1 MIKSKYI
8 WKLTESNLPDEF
20 LKLSKKY
27 KLDTLAAQILWQR
40 GIRAE
45 EEIQAYLNPDLQQLH
60 DPFLLHDMEKATQ
73 RILTAIENGQNILI
87 YGDYDA
93 DGMTASSVMK
103 SALDE
108 LGAEVQ
114 VYLPNRF
121 TDGYGPNL
129 DVYKYFIQNEDID
142 LIITVDNGVAGHEA
156 IAYAQSQNVDV
167 IVTDHHSMPEELSK
181 AFAIVHPEHPE
192 SNYPFKY
199 LAGVGVA
206 FKVATALLDYIPSD
220 MLDLVAIGTIADMV
234 SLTDENRILVSHGL
248 KVLANTERAGLMELM
263 RLSGTDFEKVNEE
276 TVGFQIAP
284 RLNALG
290 RLDDPNP
297 AIELLTG
304 WDEEVAAEIAQMIDE
319 KNSERKVIVEN
330 IYNQALTMMTDEPV
344 EVLYHQDW
352 HKGVLGIVAGRL
364 LEQFH
369 KPIIML
375 AEEEG
380 ILRGSA
386 RSIENFNIFEALNG
400 HRELFIAFGGH
411 KQAAGMTFALEN
423 VEAIKQVMLE
433 FIQEND
439 IDMSEKSSLE
449 VQGSLQFDQISLET
463 IRSLEKL
470 SPYGMDNSKPHFLL
484 TDYQVEQARSMGKD
498 NSHLKLKLVQNGQA
512 LDAVYF
518 GHGSES
524 LEFEQSDT
532 ELVGTLSS
540 NTWNGTTTVQLMVA
554 DARVNGVEL
563 LDIRSRQVE
572 LPKNTIRFVH
582 NEVKNGTIEEVLI
595 IEEAPT
601 DKDALSALTELI
613 HEQDFELIYFKNTI
627 KKNYYLTGAG
637 TREQFAR
644 FYKAIY
650 QYPEFDIR
658 FKLKDLANYLKI
670 PDILMVKMIQIFEEL
685 NFVTID
691 NGMMSVNKAAEKRDI
706 SESNIYQELQE
717 IIAFQELFAL
727 SPVKEIY
734 KKLKE
739 EDAHAT

>member
-8 WKLTESNLPDEF
+8 WKLTESDLPDEF

-60 DPFLLHDMEKATQ
+60 DPFLLHNMEKAVQ

-167 IVTDHHSMPEELSK
+167 IVTDHHSMPEVLPE

-192 SNYPFKY
+192 SNYTFKY

-276 TVGFQIAP
+276 TIGFQIAP

-330 IYNQALTMMTDEPV
+330 IFNQALTMITDEPIQI
-344 EVLYHQDW
+344 LHHKDW

-380 ILRGSA
+380 VLRGSA
-386 RSIENFNIFEALNG
+386 RSIENFNIFEALNE
-400 HRELFIAFGGH
+400 HRELFMAFGGH

-423 VEAIKQVMLE
+423 VEAIKQVMLD

-449 VQGSLQFDQISLET
+449 VQGSLQFDEISLET

-470 SPYGMDNSKPHFLL
+470 SPYGMDNPKPHFLL

-518 GHGSES
+518 GHGAES

-601 DKDALSALTELI
+601 DKEALSALTELI
-613 HEQDFELIYFKNTI
+613 HEQEFELIYFKNTI

-670 PDILMVKMIQIFEEL
+670 PDILLIKMIQIFEEL

-717 IIAFQELFAL
+717 IVAFQELFAL

>member
-8 WKLTESNLPDEF
+8 WKLTESDLPDEF

-60 DPFLLHDMEKATQ
+60 DPFLLHNMEKAVQ

-167 IVTDHHSMPEELSK
+167 IVTDHHSMPEVLPE

-276 TVGFQIAP
+276 TIGFQIAP

-304 WDEEVAAEIAQMIDE
+304 WEEEVAAEIAQMIDE

-330 IYNQALTMMTDEPV
+330 IFNQALTMITDEPIQI
-344 EVLYHQDW
+344 LHHKDW

-380 ILRGSA
+380 VLRGSA
-386 RSIENFNIFEALNG
+386 RSIENFNIFEALNE
-400 HRELFIAFGGH
+400 HRELFMAFGGH

-423 VEAIKQVMLE
+423 VEAIKQVMLD

-449 VQGSLQFDQISLET
+449 VQGSLQFDEISLET

-470 SPYGMDNSKPHFLL
+470 SPYGMDNPKPHFLL

-518 GHGSES
+518 GHGAES

-601 DKDALSALTELI
+601 DKEALSALTELI
-613 HEQDFELIYFKNTI
+613 HEQEFELIYFKNTI

-670 PDILMVKMIQIFEEL
+670 PDILLIKMIQIFEEL

-717 IIAFQELFAL
+717 IVAFQELFAL

>member
-8 WKLTESNLPDEF
+8 WKLTESDLPDEF

-27 KLDTLAAQILWQR
+27 KLDKLVAQILWQR

-60 DPFLLHDMEKATQ
+60 DPFLLHDMEKAVQ

-167 IVTDHHSMPEELSK
+167 IVTDHHSMPEVLPE

-192 SNYPFKY
+192 SNYPFRY

-330 IYNQALTMMTDEPV
+330 IFNQALTMITDEPV
-344 EVLYHQDW
+344 QILYHKDW

-380 ILRGSA
+380 VLRGSA
-386 RSIENFNIFEALNG
+386 RSIENFNIFEALNE
-400 HRELFIAFGGH
+400 HRELFMAFGGH

-423 VEAIKQVMLE
+423 VEVIKQVMLD

-439 IDMSEKSSLE
+439 IDMSGKSSLE
-449 VQGSLQFDQISLET
+449 VQGSLQFDEISLET

-470 SPYGMDNSKPHFLL
+470 SPYGMDNPKPHFLL

-518 GHGSES
+518 GHGAES

-601 DKDALSALTELI
+601 DKEALSALAELI
-613 HEQDFELIYFKNTI
+613 HEQEFELIYFKNTI

-670 PDILMVKMIQIFEEL
+670 PDILLIKMIQIFEEL

-706 SESNIYQELQE
+706 SESNIYRELQE
-717 IIAFQELFAL
+717 IVAFQELFAL

>member
-1 MIKSKYI
+1 
-8 WKLTESNLPDEF
+8 
-20 LKLSKKY
+20 
-27 KLDTLAAQILWQR
+27 
-40 GIRAE
+40 
-45 EEIQAYLNPDLQQLH
+45 
-60 DPFLLHDMEKATQ
+60 MEKAVQ

-167 IVTDHHSMPEELSK
+167 IVTDHHSMPEVLPE

-276 TVGFQIAP
+276 TIGFQIAP

-330 IYNQALTMMTDEPV
+330 IFNQALTMITDEPV
-344 EVLYHQDW
+344 QILYHKDW

-386 RSIENFNIFEALNG
+386 RSIENFNIFEALNE
-400 HRELFIAFGGH
+400 HRELFMAFGGH

-423 VEAIKQVMLE
+423 VEAIKQVMLD

-449 VQGSLQFDQISLET
+449 VQGSLQFDEISLET

-470 SPYGMDNSKPHFLL
+470 SPYGMDNPKPHFLL

-518 GHGSES
+518 GHGAES

-601 DKDALSALTELI
+601 DKEALSALTELI
-613 HEQDFELIYFKNTI
+613 HEQEFELIYFKNTI

-670 PDILMVKMIQIFEEL
+670 PDILLIKMIQIFEEL

-717 IIAFQELFAL
+717 IVAFQELFAL

>member
-8 WKLTESNLPDEF
+8 WKLTESDLPDEF

-60 DPFLLHDMEKATQ
+60 DPFLLHDMEKAVQ

-167 IVTDHHSMPEELSK
+167 IVTDHHSMPEVLPE

-276 TVGFQIAP
+276 TIGFQIAP

-330 IYNQALTMMTDEPV
+330 IFNQALTMITDEPIQI
-344 EVLYHQDW
+344 LHHKDW

-380 ILRGSA
+380 VLRGSA
-386 RSIENFNIFEALNG
+386 RSIENFNIFEALNE
-400 HRELFIAFGGH
+400 HRELFMAFGGH

-423 VEAIKQVMLE
+423 VEAIKQVMLD

-439 IDMSEKSSLE
+439 IDMSEKTSLE
-449 VQGSLQFDQISLET
+449 VQGSLQFDEISLET

-470 SPYGMDNSKPHFLL
+470 SPYGMDNPKPHFLL

-518 GHGSES
+518 GHGAES

-601 DKDALSALTELI
+601 DKEALSALTELI
-613 HEQDFELIYFKNTI
+613 HEQEFELIYFKNTI

-670 PDILMVKMIQIFEEL
+670 PDILLIKMIQIFEEL

-717 IIAFQELFAL
+717 IVAFQELFAL

>member
-1 MIKSKYI
+1 LIKSKYI
-8 WKLTESNLPDEF
+8 WKLTESDLPDEF

-167 IVTDHHSMPEELSK
+167 IVTDHHSMPEELPK

-470 SPYGMDNSKPHFLL
+470 SPYGMDNPKPHFLL

>member
-8 WKLTESNLPDEF
+8 WKLTESDLPDEF

-60 DPFLLHDMEKATQ
+60 DPFLLHDMEKAVQ

-167 IVTDHHSMPEELSK
+167 IVTDHHSMPEVLPE

-276 TVGFQIAP
+276 TIGFQIAP

-330 IYNQALTMMTDEPV
+330 IFNQALTMITDEPIQI
-344 EVLYHQDW
+344 LHHKDW

-380 ILRGSA
+380 VLRGSA
-386 RSIENFNIFEALNG
+386 RSIENFNIFEALNE
-400 HRELFIAFGGH
+400 HRELFMAFGGH

-423 VEAIKQVMLE
+423 VEAIKQVMLD

-449 VQGSLQFDQISLET
+449 VQGSLQFDEISLET

-470 SPYGMDNSKPHFLL
+470 SPYGMDNPKPHFLL
-484 TDYQVEQARSMGKD
+484 TDYQVEQVRSMGKD

-518 GHGSES
+518 GHGAES

-601 DKDALSALTELI
+601 DKEALSALTELI
-613 HEQDFELIYFKNTI
+613 HEQEFELIYFKNTI

-670 PDILMVKMIQIFEEL
+670 PDILLIKMIQIFEEL

-717 IIAFQELFAL
+717 IVAFQELFAL

>member
-8 WKLTESNLPDEF
+8 WKLTESDLPDEF

-60 DPFLLHDMEKATQ
+60 DPFLLHDMEKAVQ

-167 IVTDHHSMPEELSK
+167 IVTDHHSMPEVLPE

-276 TVGFQIAP
+276 TIGFQIAP

-330 IYNQALTMMTDEPV
+330 IFNQALTMITDEPIQI
-344 EVLYHQDW
+344 LHHKDW

-380 ILRGSA
+380 VLRGSA
-386 RSIENFNIFEALNG
+386 RSIENFNIFEALNE
-400 HRELFIAFGGH
+400 HRELFMAFGGH

-423 VEAIKQVMLE
+423 VEAIKQVMLD

-449 VQGSLQFDQISLET
+449 VQGSLQFDEISLET

-470 SPYGMDNSKPHFLL
+470 SPYGMDNPKPHFLL

-518 GHGSES
+518 GHGAES

-601 DKDALSALTELI
+601 DKEALSALTELI
-613 HEQDFELIYFKNTI
+613 HEQEFELIYFKNTI

-670 PDILMVKMIQIFEEL
+670 PDILLIKMIQIFEEL

-717 IIAFQELFAL
+717 IVVFQELFAL

>member
-8 WKLTESNLPDEF
+8 WKLTESDLPDEF

-60 DPFLLHDMEKATQ
+60 DPFLLHDMEKAVQ

-167 IVTDHHSMPEELSK
+167 IVTDHHSMPEVLPE

-276 TVGFQIAP
+276 TIGFQIAP

-330 IYNQALTMMTDEPV
+330 IFNQALTMITDEPV
-344 EVLYHQDW
+344 QILYHKDW

-380 ILRGSA
+380 VLRGSA
-386 RSIENFNIFEALNG
+386 RSIENFNIFEALNE
-400 HRELFIAFGGH
+400 HRELFMAFGGH

-423 VEAIKQVMLE
+423 VEAIKQVMLD

-439 IDMSEKSSLE
+439 IDMSGKSSLE
-449 VQGSLQFDQISLET
+449 VQGSLQFDEISLET

-470 SPYGMDNSKPHFLL
+470 SPYGMDNPKPHFLL

-518 GHGSES
+518 GHGAES

-601 DKDALSALTELI
+601 DKEALSALAELI
-613 HEQDFELIYFKNTI
+613 HEQEFELIYFKNTI

-670 PDILMVKMIQIFEEL
+670 PDILLIKMIQIFEEL

-706 SESNIYQELQE
+706 SESNIYRELQE
-717 IIAFQELFAL
+717 IVAFQELFAL

>member
-8 WKLTESNLPDEF
+8 WKLTESDLPDEF

-27 KLDTLAAQILWQR
+27 KLDTLAAQILWQH

-60 DPFLLHDMEKATQ
+60 DPFLLHDMEKAVQ

-167 IVTDHHSMPEELSK
+167 IVTDHHSMPEVLPE

-276 TVGFQIAP
+276 TIGFQIAP

-330 IYNQALTMMTDEPV
+330 IFNQALTMITDEPIQI
-344 EVLYHQDW
+344 LHHKDW

-380 ILRGSA
+380 VLRGSA
-386 RSIENFNIFEALNG
+386 RSIENFNIFEALNE
-400 HRELFIAFGGH
+400 HRELFMAFGGH

-423 VEAIKQVMLE
+423 VEAIKQVMLD

-449 VQGSLQFDQISLET
+449 VQGSLQFDEISLET

-470 SPYGMDNSKPHFLL
+470 SPYGMDNPKPHFLL

-518 GHGSES
+518 GHGAES

-601 DKDALSALTELI
+601 DKEALSALTELI
-613 HEQDFELIYFKNTI
+613 HEQEFELIYFKNTI

-670 PDILMVKMIQIFEEL
+670 PDILLIKMIQIFEEL

-717 IIAFQELFAL
+717 IVAFQELFAL

>member
-45 EEIQAYLNPDLQQLH
+45 EEVQAYLNPDLQQLH

-167 IVTDHHSMPEELSK
+167 IVTDHHSMPEELPK

-470 SPYGMDNSKPHFLL
+470 SPYGMDNPKPHFLL

>member
-8 WKLTESNLPDEF
+8 WKLTESDLPDEF

-60 DPFLLHDMEKATQ
+60 DPFLLHDMEKAVQ

-156 IAYAQSQNVDV
+156 IAYAQRQNVDV
-167 IVTDHHSMPEELSK
+167 IVTDHHSMPEVLPE

-276 TVGFQIAP
+276 TIGFQIAP

-304 WDEEVAAEIAQMIDE
+304 WDEEVAAEIAQKIDE

-330 IYNQALTMMTDEPV
+330 IFNQALTMITDEPV
-344 EVLYHQDW
+344 QILHHKDW

-380 ILRGSA
+380 VLRGSA
-386 RSIENFNIFEALNG
+386 RSIENFNIFEALNE
-400 HRELFIAFGGH
+400 HRELFMAFGGH

-423 VEAIKQVMLE
+423 VEAIKQVMLD

-449 VQGSLQFDQISLET
+449 VQGSLQFDEISLET

-470 SPYGMDNSKPHFLL
+470 SPYGMDNPKPHFLL

-518 GHGSES
+518 GHGAES

-601 DKDALSALTELI
+601 DKEALSALTELI
-613 HEQDFELIYFKNTI
+613 HEQEFELIYFKNTI

-670 PDILMVKMIQIFEEL
+670 PDILLIKMIQIFEEL

-717 IIAFQELFAL
+717 IVAFQELFAL

>member
-8 WKLTESNLPDEF
+8 WKLTESDLPDEF

-60 DPFLLHDMEKATQ
+60 DPFLLHDMEKAVQ

-167 IVTDHHSMPEELSK
+167 IVTDHHSMPEVLPE

-276 TVGFQIAP
+276 TIGFQIAP

-330 IYNQALTMMTDEPV
+330 IFNQALTMITDEPV
-344 EVLYHQDW
+344 QILHHKDW

-375 AEEEG
+375 TEEEG
-380 ILRGSA
+380 VLRGSA
-386 RSIENFNIFEALNG
+386 RSIENFNIFEALNE
-400 HRELFIAFGGH
+400 HRELFMAFGGH

-423 VEAIKQVMLE
+423 VEAIKQVMLD

-449 VQGSLQFDQISLET
+449 VQGSLQFDEISLET

-470 SPYGMDNSKPHFLL
+470 SPYGMDNPKPHFLL

-518 GHGSES
+518 GHGAES

-601 DKDALSALTELI
+601 DKEALSALTELI
-613 HEQDFELIYFKNTI
+613 HEQEFELIYFKNTI

-670 PDILMVKMIQIFEEL
+670 PDILLIKMIQIFEEL

-717 IIAFQELFAL
+717 IVAFQELFAL

>member
-129 DVYKYFIQNEDID
+129 DAYKYFIQNEDID

-167 IVTDHHSMPEELSK
+167 IVTDHHSMPEELPK

-470 SPYGMDNSKPHFLL
+470 SPYGMDNPKPHFLL

>member
-8 WKLTESNLPDEF
+8 WKLTESDLPDKF

-27 KLDTLAAQILWQR
+27 KLDTLVAQILWQR

-60 DPFLLHDMEKATQ
+60 DPFLLHDMEKAVQ

-167 IVTDHHSMPEELSK
+167 IVTDHHSMPEVLPE

-192 SNYPFKY
+192 SNYPFRY

-330 IYNQALTMMTDEPV
+330 IFNQALTMITDEPV
-344 EVLYHQDW
+344 QILYHKDW

-380 ILRGSA
+380 VLRGSA
-386 RSIENFNIFEALNG
+386 RSIENFNIFEALNE
-400 HRELFIAFGGH
+400 HRELFMAFGGH

-423 VEAIKQVMLE
+423 VEVIKQVMLD

-439 IDMSEKSSLE
+439 IDMSGKSSLE
-449 VQGSLQFDQISLET
+449 VQGSLQFDEISLET

-470 SPYGMDNSKPHFLL
+470 SPYGMDNPKPHFLL

-518 GHGSES
+518 GHGAES

-601 DKDALSALTELI
+601 DKEALSALAELI
-613 HEQDFELIYFKNTI
+613 HEQEFELIYFKNTI

-670 PDILMVKMIQIFEEL
+670 PDILLIKMIQIFEEL

-706 SESNIYQELQE
+706 SESNIYRELQE
-717 IIAFQELFAL
+717 IVAFQELFAL

>member
-8 WKLTESNLPDEF
+8 WKLTESNLPEEF

-167 IVTDHHSMPEELSK
+167 IVTDHHSMPEELPK

-470 SPYGMDNSKPHFLL
+470 SPYGMDNPKPHFLL

-691 NGMMSVNKAAEKRDI
+691 NGMMSVNKAAGKRDI

>member
-167 IVTDHHSMPEELSK
+167 IVTDHHSMPEELPK

-423 VEAIKQVMLE
+423 VEAIKQVMFE

-470 SPYGMDNSKPHFLL
+470 SPYGMDNPKPHFLL

>member
-8 WKLTESNLPDEF
+8 WKLTESDLPDEF

-60 DPFLLHDMEKATQ
+60 DPFLLHDMEKAVQ

-167 IVTDHHSMPEELSK
+167 IVTDHHSMPEVLPE

-276 TVGFQIAP
+276 TIGFQIAP

-330 IYNQALTMMTDEPV
+330 IFNQALTMITDEPV
-344 EVLYHQDW
+344 QILYHKDW

-380 ILRGSA
+380 VLRGSA
-386 RSIENFNIFEALNG
+386 RSIENFNIFEALNE
-400 HRELFIAFGGH
+400 HRELFMAFGGH

-423 VEAIKQVMLE
+423 VEAIKQVMLD

-449 VQGSLQFDQISLET
+449 VQGSLQFDEISLET

-470 SPYGMDNSKPHFLL
+470 SPYGMDNPKPHFLL

-518 GHGSES
+518 GHGAES

-601 DKDALSALTELI
+601 DKEALSALTELI
-613 HEQDFELIYFKNTI
+613 HEQEFELIYFKNTI

-670 PDILMVKMIQIFEEL
+670 PDILLIKMIQIFEEL

-717 IIAFQELFAL
+717 IVAFQELFAL

>member
-8 WKLTESNLPDEF
+8 WKLTESDLPDEF

-60 DPFLLHDMEKATQ
+60 DPFLLHDMEKAVQ

-167 IVTDHHSMPEELSK
+167 IVTDHHSMPEVLPE

-276 TVGFQIAP
+276 TIGFQIAP
-284 RLNALG
+284 CLNALG

-330 IYNQALTMMTDEPV
+330 IFNQALTMITDEPV
-344 EVLYHQDW
+344 QILHHKDW

-386 RSIENFNIFEALNG
+386 RSIESFNIFEALNE
-400 HRELFIAFGGH
+400 HRELFMAFGGH

-423 VEAIKQVMLE
+423 VEAIKQVMLD

-449 VQGSLQFDQISLET
+449 VQGSLQFDEISLET

-470 SPYGMDNSKPHFLL
+470 SPYGMDNPKPHFLL

-518 GHGSES
+518 GHGAES

-601 DKDALSALTELI
+601 DKEALSALTELI
-613 HEQDFELIYFKNTI
+613 HEQEFELIYFKNTI

-670 PDILMVKMIQIFEEL
+670 PDILLIKMIQIFEEL

-717 IIAFQELFAL
+717 IVAFQELFAL
-727 SPVKEIY
+727 SSVKEIY

>member
-167 IVTDHHSMPEELSK
+167 IVTDHHSMPEELPK

-304 WDEEVAAEIAQMIDE
+304 WDEEMAAEIAQMIDE

-344 EVLYHQDW
+344 EVLYHPDW

-423 VEAIKQVMLE
+423 VEAIKQVMRE

-439 IDMSEKSSLE
+439 INMSEKSSLE

-470 SPYGMDNSKPHFLL
+470 SPYGMDNPKPHFLL

-518 GHGSES
+518 GHGAES

>member
-1 MIKSKYI
+1 LIKSKYI
-8 WKLTESNLPDEF
+8 WKLTESDLPDEF

-167 IVTDHHSMPEELSK
+167 IVTDHHSMPEELPK

-304 WDEEVAAEIAQMIDE
+304 WDEEMAAEIAQMIDE

-470 SPYGMDNSKPHFLL
+470 SPYGMDNPKPHFLL

>member
-8 WKLTESNLPDEF
+8 WKLTESDLPDEF

-60 DPFLLHDMEKATQ
+60 DPFLLHDMEKAVQ

-167 IVTDHHSMPEELSK
+167 IVTDHHSMPEVLPE

-330 IYNQALTMMTDEPV
+330 IFNQALTMITDEPV
-344 EVLYHQDW
+344 QILYHKDW

-380 ILRGSA
+380 VLRGSA
-386 RSIENFNIFEALNG
+386 RSIENFNIFEALNE
-400 HRELFIAFGGH
+400 HRELFMAFGGH

-423 VEAIKQVMLE
+423 VEVIKQVMLD

-439 IDMSEKSSLE
+439 IDMSGKSSLE
-449 VQGSLQFDQISLET
+449 VQGSLQFDEISLET

-470 SPYGMDNSKPHFLL
+470 SPYGMDNPKPHFLL

-518 GHGSES
+518 GHGAES

-601 DKDALSALTELI
+601 DKEALSALTELI
-613 HEQDFELIYFKNTI
+613 HEQEFELIYFKNTI

-670 PDILMVKMIQIFEEL
+670 PDILLIKMIQIFEEL

-717 IIAFQELFAL
+717 IVAFQELFAL

>member
-8 WKLTESNLPDEF
+8 WKLTESDLPDEF

-27 KLDTLAAQILWQR
+27 KLDTLVAQILWQR

-60 DPFLLHDMEKATQ
+60 DPFLLHDMEKAVQ

-167 IVTDHHSMPEELSK
+167 IVTDHHSMPEVLPE

-192 SNYPFKY
+192 LNYPFRY

-330 IYNQALTMMTDEPV
+330 IFNQALTMITDEPV
-344 EVLYHQDW
+344 QILYHKDW

-380 ILRGSA
+380 VLRGSA
-386 RSIENFNIFEALNG
+386 RSIENFNIFEALNE
-400 HRELFIAFGGH
+400 HRELFMAFGGH

-423 VEAIKQVMLE
+423 VEVIKQVMLD

-439 IDMSEKSSLE
+439 IDMSGKSSLE
-449 VQGSLQFDQISLET
+449 VQGSLQFDEISLET

-470 SPYGMDNSKPHFLL
+470 SPYGMDNPKPHFLL

-518 GHGSES
+518 GHGAES

-601 DKDALSALTELI
+601 DKEALSALAELI
-613 HEQDFELIYFKNTI
+613 HEQEFELIYFKNTI

-670 PDILMVKMIQIFEEL
+670 PDILLIKMIQIFEEL

-706 SESNIYQELQE
+706 SESNIYRELQE
-717 IIAFQELFAL
+717 IVAFQELFAL

>member
-8 WKLTESNLPDEF
+8 WKLTESDLPDEF

-27 KLDTLAAQILWQR
+27 KLDTLVAQILWQR

-60 DPFLLHDMEKATQ
+60 DPFLLHDMEKAVQ

-167 IVTDHHSMPEELSK
+167 IVTDHHSMPEVLPE

-192 SNYPFKY
+192 SNYPFRY

-276 TVGFQIAP
+276 TIGFQIAP

-330 IYNQALTMMTDEPV
+330 IFNQALTMITDEPV
-344 EVLYHQDW
+344 QILYHKDW

-380 ILRGSA
+380 VLRGSA
-386 RSIENFNIFEALNG
+386 RSIENFNIFEALNE
-400 HRELFIAFGGH
+400 HRELFMAFGGH

-423 VEAIKQVMLE
+423 VEVIKQVMLD

-439 IDMSEKSSLE
+439 IDMSGKSSLE
-449 VQGSLQFDQISLET
+449 VQGSLQFDEISLET

-470 SPYGMDNSKPHFLL
+470 SPYGMDNPKPHFLL

-518 GHGSES
+518 GHGAES

-601 DKDALSALTELI
+601 DKEALSALAELI
-613 HEQDFELIYFKNTI
+613 HEQEFELIYFKNTI

-670 PDILMVKMIQIFEEL
+670 PDILLIKMIQIFEEL

-706 SESNIYQELQE
+706 SESNIYRELQE
-717 IIAFQELFAL
+717 IVAFQELFAL

>member
-8 WKLTESNLPDEF
+8 WKLTESDLPDEF

-60 DPFLLHDMEKATQ
+60 DPFLLHDMEKAVQ

-167 IVTDHHSMPEELSK
+167 IVTDHHSMPEVLPE

-276 TVGFQIAP
+276 TIGFQIAP

-290 RLDDPNP
+290 RLDDPNS

-330 IYNQALTMMTDEPV
+330 IFNQALTMITDEPIQI
-344 EVLYHQDW
+344 LHHKDW

-380 ILRGSA
+380 VLRGSA
-386 RSIENFNIFEALNG
+386 RSIENFNIFEALNE
-400 HRELFIAFGGH
+400 HRELFMAFGGH

-423 VEAIKQVMLE
+423 VEAIKQVMLD

-449 VQGSLQFDQISLET
+449 VQGSLQFDEISLET

-470 SPYGMDNSKPHFLL
+470 SPYGMDNPKPHFLL

-518 GHGSES
+518 GHGAES

-601 DKDALSALTELI
+601 DKEALSALTELI
-613 HEQDFELIYFKNTI
+613 HEQEFELIYFKNTI

-670 PDILMVKMIQIFEEL
+670 PDILLIKMIQIFEEL

-717 IIAFQELFAL
+717 IVAFQELFAL

>member
-8 WKLTESNLPDEF
+8 WKLTESDLPDEF

-27 KLDTLAAQILWQR
+27 KLDTLVAQILWQR

-60 DPFLLHDMEKATQ
+60 DPFLLHDMEKAVQ

-167 IVTDHHSMPEELSK
+167 IVTDHHSMPEVLPE

-192 SNYPFKY
+192 SNYPFRY

-330 IYNQALTMMTDEPV
+330 IFNQALTMITDEPV
-344 EVLYHQDW
+344 QILYHKDW

-380 ILRGSA
+380 VLRGSA
-386 RSIENFNIFEALNG
+386 RSIENFNIFEALNE
-400 HRELFIAFGGH
+400 HRELFMAFGGH

-423 VEAIKQVMLE
+423 VEVIKQVMLD

-439 IDMSEKSSLE
+439 IDMSGKSSLE
-449 VQGSLQFDQISLET
+449 VQGSLQFDEISLET

-470 SPYGMDNSKPHFLL
+470 SPYGMDNPKPHFLL

-518 GHGSES
+518 GHGAES

-601 DKDALSALTELI
+601 DKEALSALAELI
-613 HEQDFELIYFKNTI
+613 HEQEFELIYFKNTI

-670 PDILMVKMIQIFEEL
+670 PDILLIKMIQIFEEL

-706 SESNIYQELQE
+706 SESNIYRELQE
-717 IIAFQELFAL
+717 IVAFQELFAL

>member
-167 IVTDHHSMPEELSK
+167 IVTDHHSMPEELPK

-470 SPYGMDNSKPHFLL
+470 SPYGMDNPKPHFLL

-554 DARVNGVEL
+554 DAKVNGVEL

>member
-8 WKLTESNLPDEF
+8 WKLTESDLPDEF

-27 KLDTLAAQILWQR
+27 KLDTLVAQILWQR

-60 DPFLLHDMEKATQ
+60 DPFLLHDMEKAVQ

-167 IVTDHHSMPEELSK
+167 IVTDHHSMPEVLPE

-276 TVGFQIAP
+276 TIGFQIAP

-330 IYNQALTMMTDEPV
+330 IFNQALTMITDEPV
-344 EVLYHQDW
+344 QILYHKDW

-380 ILRGSA
+380 VLRGSA
-386 RSIENFNIFEALNG
+386 RSIENFNIFEALNE
-400 HRELFIAFGGH
+400 HRELFMAFGGH

-423 VEAIKQVMLE
+423 VEAIKQVMLD

-449 VQGSLQFDQISLET
+449 VQGSLQFDEISLET

-470 SPYGMDNSKPHFLL
+470 SPYGMDNPKPHFLL

-518 GHGSES
+518 GHGAES

-601 DKDALSALTELI
+601 DKEALSALTELI
-613 HEQDFELIYFKNTI
+613 HEQEFELIYFKNTI

-670 PDILMVKMIQIFEEL
+670 PDILLIKMIQIFEEL

-706 SESNIYQELQE
+706 SESNIYRELQE
-717 IIAFQELFAL
+717 IVAFQELFAL

>member
-8 WKLTESNLPDEF
+8 WKLTESDLPDEF

-45 EEIQAYLNPDLQQLH
+45 EEIQAYLNPDLQRLH
-60 DPFLLHDMEKATQ
+60 DPFLLHDMEKAVQ

-167 IVTDHHSMPEELSK
+167 ILTDHHSMPEVMPE

-206 FKVATALLDYIPSD
+206 FKIATALLDYIPSD

-276 TVGFQIAP
+276 TIGFQIAP

-297 AIELLTG
+297 VIELLTG

-330 IYNQALTMMTDEPV
+330 IFNQALTMITDEPV
-344 EVLYHQDW
+344 QILYHKDW

-386 RSIENFNIFEALNG
+386 RSIENFNIFEALNE
-400 HRELFIAFGGH
+400 HRELFMAFGGH

-423 VEAIKQVMLE
+423 VEAIKQVMLN

-439 IDMSEKSSLE
+439 IDMSGKSSLE
-449 VQGSLQFDQISLET
+449 VQGSLQFDEISLET

-470 SPYGMDNSKPHFLL
+470 SPYGMDNPKPHFLL
-484 TDYQVEQARSMGKD
+484 TDYKVEQARSMGKD

-518 GHGSES
+518 GHGAES

-601 DKDALSALTELI
+601 DKEALSALAELI
-613 HEQDFELIYFKNTI
+613 HEQEFELIYFKNTI

-658 FKLKDLANYLKI
+658 FKLKNLANYLKI
-670 PDILMVKMIQIFEEL
+670 PDILLIKMIQIFEEL

-717 IIAFQELFAL
+717 IVAFQELFAL

>member
-8 WKLTESNLPDEF
+8 WKLTESDLPDEF

-60 DPFLLHDMEKATQ
+60 DPFLLHNMEKAVQ

-167 IVTDHHSMPEELSK
+167 IVTDHHSMPEVLPE

-276 TVGFQIAP
+276 TIGFQIAP

-330 IYNQALTMMTDEPV
+330 IFNQALTMITDEPIQI
-344 EVLYHQDW
+344 LHHKDW

-380 ILRGSA
+380 VLRGSA
-386 RSIENFNIFEALNG
+386 RSIENFNIFEALNE
-400 HRELFIAFGGH
+400 HRELFMAFGGH

-423 VEAIKQVMLE
+423 VEAIKQVMLD

-449 VQGSLQFDQISLET
+449 VQGSLQFDEISLET

-470 SPYGMDNSKPHFLL
+470 SPYGMDNPKPHFLL

-518 GHGSES
+518 GHGAES

-601 DKDALSALTELI
+601 DKEALSALTELI
-613 HEQDFELIYFKNTI
+613 HEQEFELIYFKNKI

-670 PDILMVKMIQIFEEL
+670 PDILLIKMIQIFEEL

-717 IIAFQELFAL
+717 IVAFQELFAL

>member
-8 WKLTESNLPDEF
+8 WKLTESDLPDEF

-60 DPFLLHDMEKATQ
+60 DPFLLHDMEKAVQ

-167 IVTDHHSMPEELSK
+167 IVTDHHSMPEVLPE

-276 TVGFQIAP
+276 TIGFQIAP

-330 IYNQALTMMTDEPV
+330 IFNQALTMITDEPIQI
-344 EVLYHQDW
+344 LHHKDW

-380 ILRGSA
+380 VLRGSA
-386 RSIENFNIFEALNG
+386 RSIENFNIFEALNE
-400 HRELFIAFGGH
+400 HRELFMAFGGH

-423 VEAIKQVMLE
+423 VEAIKQVMLD

-449 VQGSLQFDQISLET
+449 VQGSLQFDEISLET

-470 SPYGMDNSKPHFLL
+470 SPYGMDNPKPHFLL

-518 GHGSES
+518 GHGAES

-582 NEVKNGTIEEVLI
+582 NEVKNGTIEEMLI

-601 DKDALSALTELI
+601 DKEALSALTELI
-613 HEQDFELIYFKNTI
+613 HEQEFELIYFKNTI

-670 PDILMVKMIQIFEEL
+670 PDILLIKMIQIFEEL

-717 IIAFQELFAL
+717 IVAFQELFAL

>member
-8 WKLTESNLPDEF
+8 WKLTESDLPDEF

-60 DPFLLHDMEKATQ
+60 DPFLLHDMEKAVQ

-121 TDGYGPNL
+121 TDGYGPNP

-156 IAYAQSQNVDV
+156 IAYAQSQDVDV
-167 IVTDHHSMPEELSK
+167 IVTDHHSMPEELPQ
-181 AFAIVHPEHPE
+181 AFAIVHPEHPGAD
-192 SNYPFKY
+192 YPFKY

-304 WDEEVAAEIAQMIDE
+304 WDEEVVSEIAQMIDE

-330 IYNQALTMMTDEPV
+330 IFNQALTMITDEPV
-344 EVLYHQDW
+344 QILYHKDW

-423 VEAIKQVMLE
+423 VEAIKQVMLD
-433 FIQEND
+433 FIQDND
-439 IDMSEKSSLE
+439 IDMSGKSTLE

-470 SPYGMDNSKPHFLL
+470 SPYGMDNPKPHFLL

-518 GHGSES
+518 GHGAES

-601 DKDALSALTELI
+601 DKEALSALAELI
-613 HEQDFELIYFKNTI
+613 HEQEFELIYFKNTI

-670 PDILMVKMIQIFEEL
+670 PDILLIKMIQIFEEL

-717 IIAFQELFAL
+717 IVAFQELFAL

>member
-8 WKLTESNLPDEF
+8 WKLTESDLPDEF

-60 DPFLLHDMEKATQ
+60 DPFLLHDMEKAVQ

-167 IVTDHHSMPEELSK
+167 IVTDHHSMPEVLPE

-276 TVGFQIAP
+276 TIGFQIAP

-330 IYNQALTMMTDEPV
+330 IFNQALTMITDEPV
-344 EVLYHQDW
+344 QILHHKDW

-386 RSIENFNIFEALNG
+386 RSIESFNIFEALNE
-400 HRELFIAFGGH
+400 HRELFMAFGGH

-423 VEAIKQVMLE
+423 VEAIKQVMLD

-449 VQGSLQFDQISLET
+449 VQGSLQFDEISLET

-470 SPYGMDNSKPHFLL
+470 SPYGMDNPKPHFLL

-518 GHGSES
+518 GHGAES

-601 DKDALSALTELI
+601 DKEALSALTELI
-613 HEQDFELIYFKNTI
+613 HEQEFELIYFKNTI

-670 PDILMVKMIQIFEEL
+670 PDILLIKMIQIFEEL

-717 IIAFQELFAL
+717 IVAFQELFAL

>member
-8 WKLTESNLPDEF
+8 WKLTESDLPDEF

-27 KLDTLAAQILWQR
+27 KLDTLVAQILWQR

-60 DPFLLHDMEKATQ
+60 DPFLLHDMEKAVQ

-167 IVTDHHSMPEELSK
+167 IVTDHHSMPEVLPE

-330 IYNQALTMMTDEPV
+330 IFNQALTMITDEPV
-344 EVLYHQDW
+344 QILYHKDW

-380 ILRGSA
+380 VLRGSA
-386 RSIENFNIFEALNG
+386 RSIENFNIFEALNE
-400 HRELFIAFGGH
+400 HRELFMAFGGH

-423 VEAIKQVMLE
+423 VEVIKQVMLD

-439 IDMSEKSSLE
+439 IDMSGKSSLE
-449 VQGSLQFDQISLET
+449 VQGSLQFDEISLET

-470 SPYGMDNSKPHFLL
+470 SPYGMDNPKPHFLL

-518 GHGSES
+518 GHGAES

-601 DKDALSALTELI
+601 DKEALSALAELI
-613 HEQDFELIYFKNTI
+613 HEQEFELIYFKNTI

-670 PDILMVKMIQIFEEL
+670 PDILLIKMIQIFEEL

-706 SESNIYQELQE
+706 SESNIYRELQE
-717 IIAFQELFAL
+717 IVAFQELFAL

>member
-8 WKLTESNLPDEF
+8 WKLTESDLPDEF

-167 IVTDHHSMPEELSK
+167 IVTDHHSMPEELPK

-206 FKVATALLDYIPSD
+206 FKVATALLDYIPSY

-248 KVLANTERAGLMELM
+248 KVLANTERAALMELM

-304 WDEEVAAEIAQMIDE
+304 WDEEMAAEIAQMIDE

-470 SPYGMDNSKPHFLL
+470 SPYGMDNPKPHFLL

-518 GHGSES
+518 GHGAES

-601 DKDALSALTELI
+601 DKDAISALTELI

-658 FKLKDLANYLKI
+658 FKLKDLANYLNI

-691 NGMMSVNKAAEKRDI
+691 NGMMSVNKAAEKCDI

>member
-8 WKLTESNLPDEF
+8 WKLTESDLPDEF

-60 DPFLLHDMEKATQ
+60 DPFLLHDMEKAVQ

-167 IVTDHHSMPEELSK
+167 IVTDHHSMPEVLPE

-276 TVGFQIAP
+276 TIGFQIAP

-330 IYNQALTMMTDEPV
+330 IFNQALTMITDEPV
-344 EVLYHQDW
+344 QILHHKDW

-386 RSIENFNIFEALNG
+386 RSIENFNIFEALNE
-400 HRELFIAFGGH
+400 HRELFMAFGGH

-423 VEAIKQVMLE
+423 VEAIKQVMLD

-449 VQGSLQFDQISLET
+449 VQGSLQFDEISLET

-470 SPYGMDNSKPHFLL
+470 SPYGMDNPKPHFLL

-518 GHGSES
+518 GHGAES

-601 DKDALSALTELI
+601 DKEALSALTELI
-613 HEQDFELIYFKNTI
+613 HEQEFELIYFKNTI

-670 PDILMVKMIQIFEEL
+670 PDILLIKMIQIFEEL

-717 IIAFQELFAL
+717 IVAFQELFAL

>member
-1 MIKSKYI
+1 LIKSKYI

-167 IVTDHHSMPEELSK
+167 IVTDHHSMPEELPK

-470 SPYGMDNSKPHFLL
+470 SPYGMDNPKPHFLL

>member
-8 WKLTESNLPDEF
+8 WKLTESDLPDEF

-60 DPFLLHDMEKATQ
+60 DPFLLHDMEKAVQ

-167 IVTDHHSMPEELSK
+167 IVTDHHSMPEVLPE

-276 TVGFQIAP
+276 TIGFQIAP

-330 IYNQALTMMTDEPV
+330 IFNQALTMITDEPIQI
-344 EVLYHQDW
+344 LHHKDW

-380 ILRGSA
+380 VLRGSA

-400 HRELFIAFGGH
+400 HRELFMAFGGH

-423 VEAIKQVMLE
+423 VEAIKQVMLD

-449 VQGSLQFDQISLET
+449 VQGSLQFDEISLET

-470 SPYGMDNSKPHFLL
+470 SPYGMDNPKPHFLL

-518 GHGSES
+518 GHGAES

-601 DKDALSALTELI
+601 DKEALSALTELI
-613 HEQDFELIYFKNTI
+613 HEQEFELIYFKNTI

-670 PDILMVKMIQIFEEL
+670 PDILLIKMIQIFEEL

-717 IIAFQELFAL
+717 IVAFQELFAL

>member
-8 WKLTESNLPDEF
+8 WKLTESDLPDEF

-60 DPFLLHDMEKATQ
+60 DPFLLHDMEKAVQ

-167 IVTDHHSMPEELSK
+167 IVTDHHSMPEVLPE

-276 TVGFQIAP
+276 TIGFQIAP

-330 IYNQALTMMTDEPV
+330 IFNQALTMITDEPV
-344 EVLYHQDW
+344 QILYHKDW

-386 RSIENFNIFEALNG
+386 RSIENFNIFEALSE
-400 HRELFIAFGGH
+400 HRELFMAFGGH

-423 VEAIKQVMLE
+423 VEAIKQVMLD

-439 IDMSEKSSLE
+439 IDMSGKSSLE
-449 VQGSLQFDQISLET
+449 VQGSLQFDEISLET

-470 SPYGMDNSKPHFLL
+470 SPYGMDNPKPHFLL

-518 GHGSES
+518 GHGAES

-601 DKDALSALTELI
+601 DKEALSALAELI
-613 HEQDFELIYFKNTI
+613 HEQEFELIYFKNTI

-670 PDILMVKMIQIFEEL
+670 PDILLIKMIQIFEEL

-706 SESNIYQELQE
+706 SESNIYRELQE
-717 IIAFQELFAL
+717 IVAFQELFAL

>member
-8 WKLTESNLPDEF
+8 WKLTESDLPDEF

-60 DPFLLHDMEKATQ
+60 DPFLLHDMEKAVQ

-167 IVTDHHSMPEELSK
+167 IVTDHHSMPEVLPE

-276 TVGFQIAP
+276 TIGFQIAP

-330 IYNQALTMMTDEPV
+330 IFNQALTMITDEPIQI
-344 EVLYHQDW
+344 LHHKDW

-369 KPIIML
+369 NPIIML

-380 ILRGSA
+380 VLRGSA
-386 RSIENFNIFEALNG
+386 RSIENFNIFEALNE
-400 HRELFIAFGGH
+400 HRELFMAFGGH

-423 VEAIKQVMLE
+423 VEAIKQVMLD

-449 VQGSLQFDQISLET
+449 VQGSLQFDEISLET

-470 SPYGMDNSKPHFLL
+470 SPYGMDNPKPHFLL

-518 GHGSES
+518 GHGAES

-601 DKDALSALTELI
+601 DKEALSALTELI
-613 HEQDFELIYFKNTI
+613 HEQEFELIYFKNTI

-670 PDILMVKMIQIFEEL
+670 PDILLIKMIQIFEEL

-717 IIAFQELFAL
+717 IVAFQELFAL